1 MAFTDGDRVLLIAL
15 LVLLF
20 VERAVRVGRTLARG
34 AWPRVWPA
42 GRRGGEQEE
51 EEEVEAMVTTRESA
65 ADNQK

>member
-51 EEEVEAMVTTRESA
+51 VEVEAMVTTRESA
-65 ADNQK
+65 AADQK

>member
-51 EEEVEAMVTTRESA
+51 EEVEAMVTTRESA
-65 ADNQK
+65 AAYQK